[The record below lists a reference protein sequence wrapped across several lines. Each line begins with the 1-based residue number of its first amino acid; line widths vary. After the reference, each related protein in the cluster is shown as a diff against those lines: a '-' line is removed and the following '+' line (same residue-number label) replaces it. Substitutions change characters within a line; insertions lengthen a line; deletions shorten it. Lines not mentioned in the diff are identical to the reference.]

1 MGKFTYDST
10 LVVDFDDRVLAHLQ
24 IVIGAKLRRN
34 ESFYFSW
41 RDDSAVGDGRSV
53 VWVHPAIS
61 IVYKYH
67 GGRPPSINRNWIED
81 LMSTANSS
89 AGLRIVPEPQ
99 DPGRPA
105 GNGEHGEHAHP

>member
-41 RDDSAVGDGRSV
+41 RDDSAVGNGRSV
-53 VWVHPAIS
+53 VWLHPAIS
-61 IVYKYH
+61 IVYKFH
-67 GGRPPSINRNWIED
+67 GGRPPAINRTWIEE
-81 LMSTANSS
+81 LMATANSS
-89 AGLRIVPEPQ
+89 AGLRIVPEPPEVRQ
-99 DPGRPA
+99 E
-105 GNGEHGEHAHP
+105 EHGDNHA

>member
-41 RDDSAVGDGRSV
+41 RDDSSVGNGRSV
-53 VWVHPAIS
+53 VWLHPSIS
-61 IVYKYH
+61 IVYKFH
-67 GGRPPSINRNWIED
+67 GGRPPSINRAWIED
-81 LMSTANSS
+81 LMTTANSS
-89 AGLRIVPEPQ
+89 GGLRIVPEPP
-99 DPGRPA
+99 DLSHHDEHP
-105 GNGEHGEHAHP
+105 EHGHG

>member
-41 RDDSAVGDGRSV
+41 RDESAVGDGRST
-53 VWVHPAIS
+53 VWLHPSIS

-67 GGRPPSINRNWIED
+67 GGRAPSINRAWIEEM
-81 LMSTANSS
+81 MSTANSS
-89 AGLRIVPEPQ
+89 AGLRIVPEPPEPRRRES
-99 DPGRPA
+99 DDA
-105 GNGEHGEHAHP
+105 DHGHHP

>member
-41 RDDSAVGDGRSV
+41 RDDSSVGNGRSV
-53 VWVHPAIS
+53 VWLHPSIS
-61 IVYKYH
+61 IVYKFH
-67 GGRPPSINRNWIED
+67 GGRPPAINRAWIED
-81 LMSTANSS
+81 LMQTANSS
-89 AGLRIVPEPQ
+89 AGLRIVPEPSERHEQ
-99 DPGRPA
+99 GSEH
-105 GNGEHGEHAHP
+105 EHG

>member
-41 RDDSAVGDGRSV
+41 RDDSSVGDGRSV
-53 VWVHPAIS
+53 VWLHPAIS
-61 IVYKYH
+61 LVYKFH
-67 GGRPPSINRNWIED
+67 GGRPPSINRSWIEE
-81 LMSTANSS
+81 LMSTANSA
-89 AGLRIVPEPQ
+89 AGLRIVPEP
-99 DPGRPA
+99 PEERRRGH
-105 GNGEHGEHAHP
+105 HGEHEAG